1 MKENKRNP
9 RNFNNVSHPDTDS
22 RGIELN
28 KQGLSVTPNL
38 MFDHTRMQYTV
49 PVNDSNTVTIG
60 NFINA
65 DERSLH
71 VLILN
76 NSANVSNKNFVFTNS
91 YVFQDDVVVNN
102 TKTITA
108 GKTAVY
114 FGSVILGKMYLR
126 ESVESTN

>member
-9 RNFNNVSHPDTDS
+9 RFFNNISHPDTDS

-28 KQGLSVTPNL
+28 IQGLNVIPNL

-49 PVNDSNTVTIG
+49 AVGDLNPVSMQ

-71 VLILN
+71 TLVLN
-76 NSANVSNKNFVFTNS
+76 NSANIGAKNFIFTKN
-91 YVFQDDVVVNN
+91 YVFLDDTIVSN
-102 TKTITA
+102 TKTIDA

-114 FGSVILGKMYLR
+114 FGTITLGKMYLR
-126 ESVESTN
+126 TSVESTN